1 MYILLSFQTKSNT
14 VLELNIACL
23 FSNNNN
29 NNNNLILLKRMVDA
43 SELGFMDALGQG
55 HHED

>member
-14 VLELNIACL
+14 VLNIACL

-29 NNNNLILLKRMVDA
+29 NNNNLILLKRMVDT